1 MKRRDLCQP
10 WSKITFKVL
19 EIAQNNGTVTNDVA
33 FSRSFYVTM
42 LSYLYSNLINVKE
55 LSRISLTRCTRV
67 KELSLSKGQVFQ
79 VTLIIH
85 HVIVVVGKIKYAR
98 SNK

>member
-1 MKRRDLCQP
+1 MQNE
-10 WSKITFKVL
+10 V
-19 EIAQNNGTVTNDVA
+19 EIAQNNGTETYDVA
-33 FSRSFYVTM
+33 FSRSFYVTNSS
-42 LSYLYSNLINVKE
+42 LLNVKE

-67 KELSLSKGQVFQ
+67 MELYLSKEQVLQ
-79 VTLIIH
+79 RTLIIH